1 MIFDTDILSMLG
13 KTGRIELL
21 KKLFPDE
28 DLVITFEVYNEL
40 LMAKEIGYD
49 FVDDI
54 INQRFRVIHLDSDS
68 IHEYEHMKEKLSNL
82 HTGELTSILLCK
94 KEGMDFATND
104 KKAKMFCREVGVEWL
119 DIVDILRLCY
129 LKCVLDRKEIE
140 TLISEI
146 EDKDRTRITRVRE
159 IFDSDVY

>member
-21 KKLFPDE
+21 KKLFPKTE
-28 DLVITFEVYNEL
+28 LAITFEVYNEL
-40 LMAKEIGYD
+40 LMAKELGYD

-54 INQRFRVIHLDSDS
+54 MKQGFRVFHLDSDS
-68 IHEYEHMKEKLSNL
+68 IREYEHMKEKLSNL

-94 KEGMDFATND
+94 KGGMDFATND
-104 KKAKMFCREVGVEWL
+104 KKAKMFCKEVGVEWL

-129 LKCVLDRKEIE
+129 LKCVLGRKEIE

-146 EDKDRTRITRVRE
+146 EDKDRTRITRAEE
-159 IFDSDVY
+159 IFDNDVC